1 MACQLDALRS
11 CLSPSALQKTLRSL
25 PRTLDETYERILCGI
40 DEEVRSIAFTA
51 LQFLTVSSRPVN
63 LAELSEMVAIKPEV
77 SIFLEIDR
85 LFDPTDLLSVCSSLV
100 TISGASWVQFSHYSV
115 REFLTLERICKGPA
129 RYFAIQEA
137 EAHLA
142 IAQRCLTY
150 LLSFDQSV
158 IPGNPQSRLSSSL
171 SSSGGALVME
181 YPLLKYAAIEWHS
194 HARILPLEHQARI
207 KPMVLQLLDPE
218 KAAFRHW
225 LYIYRRREKESRHGS
240 PLYYAAEL
248 GLCGI
253 VRALL
258 DAGADVNVVGGMYG
272 TALSG
277 ATFEGH
283 YDVVCTL
290 LEHGADVNLR
300 GGLFDTALQTAS
312 SNRRA
317 DIFDLLLNHG
327 ADINSQGGYYGCAIQ
342 AAAARAWPEA
352 ALMLI
357 RSGADVN
364 ITGGQFGTCLQAASR
379 YGHRD
384 LVMELLAKG
393 AEPNATSGYYHTALQ
408 AAARGGHTEI
418 IQILLEHGADV
429 HIEGGFCGNALNA
442 AYSLNSHAAIEM
454 LEDHIAMSNAGR
466 SPACDDTYHGQL
478 PKILF
483 ECASDSSV

>member
-1 MACQLDALRS
+1 VACQLDALHS
-11 CLSPSALQKTLRSL
+11 CLSPSALQRTLRSL

-40 DEEVRSIAFTA
+40 DEEVRLIAFTA
-51 LQFLTVSSRPVN
+51 LQFLTVSFRPVD
-63 LAELSEMVAIKPEV
+63 LAELSEMVAIKSEI
-77 SIFLEIDR
+77 SIFIEIDR

-115 REFLTLERICKGPA
+115 REFLASERICKGPA

-137 EAHLA
+137 EAHLE
-142 IAQRCLTY
+142 IARRCLTY

-158 IPGNPQSRLSSSL
+158 IPGNPHSHLSSSPSASDDSL
-171 SSSGGALVME
+171 DME
-181 YPLLKYAAIEWHS
+181 YPLLDYAAVEWHS
-194 HARILPLEHQARI
+194 HVRVLPSEHQVQINR
-207 KPMVLQLLDPE
+207 MVLQLLDPE
-218 KAAFRHW
+218 KAAFHHW
-225 LYIYRRREKESRHGS
+225 LYIYRRGEEEFSHGS

-248 GLCGI
+248 GLYGI

-258 DAGADVNVVGGMYG
+258 EARADVNVVGGMYG
-272 TALSG
+272 SALSG
-277 ATFEGH
+277 ATFKGH
-283 YDVVCTL
+283 YDVVCAL

-300 GGLFDTALQTAS
+300 GGLFDTPLQTAS
-312 SNRRA
+312 VNRRV

-327 ADINSQGGYYGCAIQ
+327 ADVNSQGGYYGCAIQ

-364 ITGGQFGTCLQAASR
+364 ITAGQFGTCLQAASR
-379 YGHRD
+379 YGRRD

-393 AEPNATSGYYHTALQ
+393 AEPNATNGYYHTALQ
-408 AAARGGHTEI
+408 AAARGGHTEV

-442 AYSLNSHAAIEM
+442 AYSLHSNAAIEM
-454 LEDHIAMSNAGR
+454 LEAHISLSNASR
-466 SPACDDTYHGQL
+466 SLA
-478 PKILF
+478 
-483 ECASDSSV
+483 